1 MKPAIKRVLWITL
14 LLIGIP
20 LIMMAIAIVVLTQVN
35 PNSYKDRVTQTISQQ
50 TGLVVN
56 IGKISWSFFP
66 WLGMQVED
74 ISLQN
79 PQLTIDDP
87 TRQLLQMRKADIKIK
102 VMPLFS
108 GNIQIGTLRFDQPKV
123 IYYLSSNG
131 KSNWQR
137 LKNPESAP
145 EITANSTAPPL
156 NIIDIE
162 ALVID
167 QAEISYRDP
176 TQNWQLK
183 PVNITLADIRLQNQI
198 LLQPVHIKF
207 EAHAEDKNIAKTEI
221 DIQLNSPLSLQVPQ
235 QDFNQ
240 LIAQMSPLSLQVNY
254 RDSAFPQGL
263 KAKINSNL
271 HIDLSKNQLTLTE
284 LQLDVADAK
293 LTGNATV
300 NALTQQPQITAL
312 LNLAPLNLTNWL
324 QKNLKLSLDLPPDRL
339 QQVSFNGE
347 LKTDGKNLSIQ
358 PLQLRLDESTI
369 NGNVAISNLQQPI
382 MQANLQIDRINLDH
396 YLPPPAP
403 TIASSTGSATT
414 PSTSS
419 DNSELFPVATLR
431 DLNVKTNLTI
441 DQLTYRNLDIKNT
454 QVKLDAHNGL
464 INLTQ
469 LRANLLQ
476 GSVDAVGALDVRGK
490 TPSLNFKPKV
500 KDVQIQPLLSALQQ
514 KPMFSGE
521 LNIDGEANTQGQTVS
536 QLTQGLMSQLNVNV
550 NKGAL
555 KNVNILQKIQEALNT
570 LAPLVSTL
578 LPNQSFPKMPAALSN
593 DTEFKQLL
601 ASATIE
607 NGVVKTQQLNI
618 GLDQAQLQGD
628 ANWSLVNDQGE
639 LHLQVTLP
647 DSLVSSRL
655 AAIQWPVNCQI
666 NLLNMPKC
674 GIDLGTIR
682 QQIEK
687 SLASAAKDTAKQK
700 LNEALNKQLGLEA
713 GANAEAAAKESAKA
727 ALKQQELDAKQKAE
741 EKINKALN
749 KFFKQ

>member
-20 LIMMAIAIVVLTQVN
+20 LAMAAIAIVVLTQIN
-35 PNSYKDRVTQTISQQ
+35 PNTYKERVTQTISQQ

-66 WLGMQVED
+66 WLGMQAEN

-87 TRQLLQMRKADIKIK
+87 ARQLLQMRKADIKIK

-108 GNIQIGTLRFDQPKV
+108 GNVQIGTLRFDQPKV

-137 LKNPESAP
+137 LENPASPP
-145 EITANSTAPPL
+145 EIASNSTAPPL
-156 NIIDIE
+156 NMIDVE

-176 TQNWQLK
+176 TQHWQLK

-198 LLQPVHIKF
+198 LLQPVHIKL

-263 KAKINSNL
+263 KAKINNNL
-271 HIDLSKNQLTLTE
+271 HLDLSKNQLTLTE

-312 LNLAPLNLTNWL
+312 LNLAPLNLANWL
-324 QKNLKLSLDLPPDRL
+324 QKNLQLSLNLPSDRL

-369 NGNVAISNLQQPI
+369 NGDLVISNLQQPI
-382 MQANLQIDRINLDH
+382 MQANLQIDHLNLDQ
-396 YLPPPAP
+396 YLPPSAPA
-403 TIASSTGSATT
+403 TSTHTESPPNAT
-414 PSTSS
+414 SN
-419 DNSELFPVATLR
+419 NSELFPVATLR
-431 DLNVKTNLTI
+431 ELNVKTNLTI
-441 DQLTYRNLDIKNT
+441 DQLQYRNLDIKNT
-454 QVKLDAHNGL
+454 QLKLDARNGL
-464 INLTQ
+464 IKITQ

-476 GSVDAVGALDVRGK
+476 GSVDAVGALDVRGT
-490 TPSLNFKPKV
+490 TPTLNFKPKV
-500 KDVQIQPLLSALQQ
+500 QGLQIQPLLSALQQ

-521 LNIDGEANTQGQTVS
+521 LNMDGEANTQGQTVS

-555 KNVNILQKIQEALNT
+555 KDINILQKIQEALNT
-570 LAPLVSTL
+570 LVPLVSAL

-607 NGVVKTQQLNI
+607 NGIVKTQQLNI
-618 GLDQAQLQGD
+618 GLDQAQLHGD
-628 ANWSLVNDQGE
+628 ANWSLVNDQGN
-639 LHLQVTLP
+639 LHFQVTLA
-647 DSLVSSRL
+647 DSLVNAKL

-666 NLLNMPKC
+666 NLVSLPKC
-674 GIDLGTIR
+674 GIDIGPIR

-687 SLASAAKDTAKQK
+687 SLASAAKDNAKQK
-700 LNEALNKQLGLEA
+700 LNEELNKRLGLEG

-727 ALKQQELDAKQKAE
+727 ALQQQEIDAKQKAE
-741 EKINKALN
+741 EKINKVLN